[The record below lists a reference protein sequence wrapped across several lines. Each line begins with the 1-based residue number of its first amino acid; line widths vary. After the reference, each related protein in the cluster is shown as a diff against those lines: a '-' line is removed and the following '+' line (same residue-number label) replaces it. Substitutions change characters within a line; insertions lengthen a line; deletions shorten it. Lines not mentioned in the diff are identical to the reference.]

1 MIELDNLVKVY
12 NGRTVVDGMSLTI
25 DQGEFCALIG
35 PSGCGK
41 STTLKMIN
49 RMVSM
54 TSGTVRI
61 DGEDVA
67 GLPAEILRRRIGY
80 VIQSVGLFPHWTV
93 EDNIATVPRLLKW
106 PESKIRGRIDEL
118 LDMVSLD
125 PAVFAKRYPDQLSGG
140 QQQRVGVA
148 RALAA
153 DPELLLMDEPFGALD
168 PITRAQIH
176 TELTRIH
183 RVTGKTIVMVTQDM
197 EEAVRLAD
205 KIAVMRDGKLVQ
217 AGPPIDILE
226 RPSSDFV
233 VEFFGRSQL
242 GIAVLS
248 AKRVGDAVKP
258 GTAPGQP
265 ISAEAS
271 LRDALSEMLIRH
283 ADALTVSNDTGEM
296 LGIIALADIVA

>member
-1 MIELDNLVKVY
+1 
-12 NGRTVVDGMSLTI
+12 
-25 DQGEFCALIG
+25 
-35 PSGCGK
+35 
-41 STTLKMIN
+41 
-49 RMVSM
+49 
-54 TSGTVRI
+54 
-61 DGEDVA
+61 
-67 GLPAEILRRRIGY
+67 
-80 VIQSVGLFPHWTV
+80 
-93 EDNIATVPRLLKW
+93 
-106 PESKIRGRIDEL
+106 
-118 LDMVSLD
+118 
-125 PAVFAKRYPDQLSGG
+125 
-140 QQQRVGVA
+140 
-148 RALAA
+148 
-153 DPELLLMDEPFGALD
+153 
-168 PITRAQIH
+168 
-176 TELTRIH
+176 
-183 RVTGKTIVMVTQDM
+183 MVTQDM

-283 ADALTVSNDTGEM
+283 ADALAVSNDTGEM